1 MKVVVGLG
9 NYGDKYAYT
18 FHNMGFLTVE
28 ALADKLGMK
37 FSEKECD
44 SLVAVGY
51 RKGEKIVIAK
61 PLTYMNLSGVAVKQL
76 MGKYKIASSDLIVV
90 FDDIDIEGGSVRVRM
105 KGSGGTHN
113 GMRNIIERIGTQD
126 FPRVRVG
133 IGPKP
138 AFVPIADYVLADVP
152 KSERQKYFDAFSL
165 AADEVIKL
173 IDGENKTGKTV

>member
-28 ALADKLGMK
+28 ALADKLGFK

-61 PLTYMNLSGVAVKQL
+61 PLTYMNLSGVAVNNL
-76 MGKYKIASSDLIVV
+76 WA
-90 FDDIDIEGGSVRVRM
+90 
-105 KGSGGTHN
+105 
-113 GMRNIIERIGTQD
+113 NIKSL
-126 FPRVRVG
+126 
-133 IGPKP
+133 PK
-138 AFVPIADYVLADVP
+138 
-152 KSERQKYFDAFSL
+152 
-165 AADEVIKL
+165 
-173 IDGENKTGKTV
+173 T